1 MRGNFPGIPIAG
13 LEPAL
18 VRRLKAGYSAA
29 DLRQDLVAGLTMGFV
44 ALPTAIAFSIG
55 TGATPTQGLQT
66 AIFAGFA
73 IALLGGS
80 YHQVAGP
87 TGVFVVMIADMIRSF
102 GMDGLLLAMLIAG
115 ILLCVMGISGLGSV
129 IKFMPY
135 PVTVGF
141 TTGTAIII
149 LAGQV
154 RDLIGLDISWLPL
167 EFTERIRYYLVYA
180 PTADLRTILAGAG
193 TILIILAMRR
203 FAPRLPAA
211 VTAVAIIAA
220 AAWLFHPDIETIGSV
235 YGEIPRVFSGIRLSV
250 PSLQKIRDVFPS
262 ALTIAILVSIES
274 LQSAVVA
281 DGMTGTR
288 HSASAELVAHGVG
301 NILSAFIG
309 GIPATGAIAKTATNI
324 KAGARSPVAAMTHS
338 LVILAVTLVGGRTLL
353 AIPLTALAA
362 VRIFGALDM
371 IELHR
376 FFNMRRA
383 PKSDL
388 TVMLVTFFLTI
399 TVDLSAAVQVGV
411 LLSIIL
417 FARRQAETP
426 FIVASRDD
434 DIAAA
439 ESSRNPDSE
448 SVRSRR
454 IPEGCEVY
462 EINGPLFFGVAD
474 MLQDALDRLERPPAA
489 FILRM
494 RHVPTIDATG
504 LNALRSFERH
514 CMRHHT
520 TLILSEVREQPR
532 QAIAKA
538 EIDRDLGAEDLV
550 DSLDAALRRAQSVI
564 EARNAARRDAA
575 R

>member
-1 MRGNFPGIPIAG
+1 MNCSMGSTFSGVQVAA
-13 LEPAL
+13 LEPAF
-18 VRRLKAGYSAA
+18 VRRLKAGYPSA
-29 DLRQDLVAGLTMGFV
+29 DLKRDLLAGITMGFI

-55 TGATPTQGLQT
+55 TGASPAQGLYT

-73 IALLGGS
+73 IAILGGS

-102 GMDGLLLAMLIAG
+102 GMDGLLLAMLLAG
-115 ILLCVMGISGLGSV
+115 LLLIVMGLSGLGSV

-149 LAGQV
+149 IAGQV
-154 RDLIGLDISWLPL
+154 RDFLGLDISYLPL
-167 EFTERIRYYLVYA
+167 EFTERLRYYLIYA
-180 PTADLRTILAGAG
+180 PTADLPTILAGVG
-193 TILIILAMRR
+193 TVVLIVAARR
-203 FAPRLPAA
+203 LAPRLPAS
-211 VTAVAIIAA
+211 VSAVAVVAILIA
-220 AAWLFHPDIETIGSV
+220 LLHPAVETISSV
-235 YGEIPRVFSGIRLSV
+235 YGDIPPVLPAIRL
-250 PSLQKIRDVFPS
+250 PPLSLQKIRDVFPS
-262 ALTIAILVSIES
+262 AITIAILISIES

-288 HSASAELVAHGVG
+288 HSASAELVAHGIG
-301 NILSAFIG
+301 NILSALIG
-309 GIPATGAIAKTATNI
+309 GIPATGAIAKTAANI
-324 KAGARSPVAAMTHS
+324 KSGARSPVSAMTHS
-338 LVILAVTLVGGRTLL
+338 AVILAIMLLGGRALG
-353 AIPLTALAA
+353 AIPLAALAA
-362 VRIFGALDM
+362 VRVFGALDM

-388 TVMLVTFFLTI
+388 AVMLVTFFITV

-411 LLSIIL
+411 LLSIVL
-417 FARRQAETP
+417 FVRRQAEAS
-426 FIVASRDD
+426 FIVSMRDD
-434 DIAAA
+434 DRFAA
-439 ESSRNPDSE
+439 ESARHPDAD
-448 SVRSRR
+448 SVGSRR

-494 RHVPTIDATG
+494 RNVPSIDATG

-514 CMRHHT
+514 CNRHHT
-520 TLILSEVREQPR
+520 TLILSEVRDQPR
-532 QAIAKA
+532 SAIAKA
-538 EIDRDLGAEDLV
+538 GIDRDLGPEDLV
-550 DSLDAALRRAQSVI
+550 EDLDAALRRAQDVI
-564 EARNAARRDAA
+564 DARRES
-575 R
+575 RR